1 MNLLYYTANLKTA
14 DMFFVVFF
22 YLIYVLSDD
31 ESKKLI
37 NKSLLKFDLILHIYT
52 STFFK
57 PFFMKKKSRKNLS
70 D

>member
-37 NKSLLKFDLILHIYT
+37 NKSLIKFDLIFHIYT
-52 STFFK
+52 STSF
-57 PFFMKKKSRKNLS
+57 
-70 D
+70 

>member
-37 NKSLLKFDLILHIYT
+37 NKSLLKFDLILNIYT
-52 STFFK
+52 LTFFK
-57 PFFMKKKSRKNLS
+57 PFFYENNSRKNLS